1 MKPQMPASQIPARD
15 TSKYAG
21 HYAAASDPMRLVEIF
36 SDSYRIALS
45 SKDPDTARDRFALAM
60 ETYHEIMSRSVAGE
74 VRALVLKDMSA
85 LAETF
90 EGQVVINEAL
100 GLRQKAR
107 RLKTVGKQIELLQ
120 NAVDVLERG
129 HSSNPGHEALT
140 VEVQEARAELA
151 RTRAAVH

>member
-1 MKPQMPASQIPARD
+1 MSSRQIPARD

-21 HYAAASDPMRLVEIF
+21 HYASASDAMRLAEIF

-45 SKDPDTARDRFALAM
+45 SKNPDTARDRFALAV
-60 ETYHEIMSRSVAGE
+60 EAYHEIMSRRVDGE
-74 VRALVLKDMSA
+74 VRALMQRDMCA

-107 RLKTVGKQIELLQ
+107 RLKTAGKQIELLQ

-129 HSSNPGHEALT
+129 HSSNPGHEALA
-140 VEVQEARAELA
+140 VEVQEARTELA
-151 RTRAAVH
+151 RTRATVH

>member
-1 MKPQMPASQIPARD
+1 MAASQIPARD

-21 HYAAASDPMRLVEIF
+21 HYAAAFDSMRLVEIF

-45 SKDPDTARDRFALAM
+45 SKNPDTARDRFALAV
-60 ETYHEIMSRSVAGE
+60 ETYHEIMSRRVAGE

-100 GLRQKAR
+100 GLREKAR
-107 RLKTVGKQIELLQ
+107 RLKTARKQIELLQ
-120 NAVDVLERG
+120 HALDVLERG
-129 HSSNPGHEALT
+129 HNSTPGHEALT
-140 VEVQEARAELA
+140 VEVQGARAELA
-151 RTRAAVH
+151 RARAAVPPP

>member
-1 MKPQMPASQIPARD
+1 MPANQIPARD

-21 HYAAASDPMRLVEIF
+21 HYAAASDVMRLVEIF

-45 SKDPDTARDRFALAM
+45 SKNPDTARDRLALAV
-60 ETYHEIMSRSVAGE
+60 EAYHEIMSRRAAGE

-85 LAETF
+85 LVETF

-100 GLRQKAR
+100 SLRQKAR

-120 NAVDVLERG
+120 HAVDVLERG
-129 HSSNPGHEALT
+129 HSSNPDHEVLAA
-140 VEVQEARAELA
+140 EVQEARAELA
-151 RTRAAVH
+151 RARAAVH

>member
-1 MKPQMPASQIPARD
+1 MPASQIPARD

-21 HYAAASDPMRLVEIF
+21 HYAGASDALRLVEIF

-45 SKDPDTARDRFALAM
+45 SKNPDTARDRFALAV
-60 ETYHEIMSRSVAGE
+60 EAYHEIMSRKVAGD

-120 NAVDVLERG
+120 HALDVLERG

-140 VEVQEARAELA
+140 VEVQEARTELA